1 MTRKRFAAAL
11 VAAAQFCATIAIV
24 QLDTMQPAN
33 AATTCM
39 TAATQYDTAAT
50 LTGPTNTYFTP
61 PAGTLAAG
69 STTVTL
75 SSTTPDT
82 SGGGASTPIAVG
94 DMLLLIQMQDGT
106 FTYTNS
112 SSYGSG
118 GSISSAGLYEYVAVS
133 NVSGTT
139 ITIQGTGSGG
149 GLINSYHEAAATSA
163 HGQEVYQIIRVPQY
177 VTTQLTSSF
186 RSAYWDGQ
194 TGGVAAI
201 DVSSTLNLGGASIYA
216 NANGFRGAGAS
227 VASKTASGVLNS
239 DWVDSATMNG
249 TNPSTNPPGF
259 GFKGE
264 GIFGT
269 PDYDYYYST
278 YTTPSAPSGGTI
290 YKATSGN
297 GYPGGDMGMGAPGS
311 AGGGGT
317 DMDPASN
324 DQNTGGGG
332 GGNGGAGGNGG
343 YPWTSTYSGTTAEYS
358 QNSPGL
364 HTAGSYAA
372 ADSTHNP
379 DIGGRGGASVS
390 TFAPIDINHAYM
402 GGGGG
407 GGSNNNGSGTNG
419 SSGGPGGGIVLMRI
433 ANTSGSAATIYA
445 QGATG
450 NAPSNDGGGG
460 GGAGGTVIITSPAAF
475 SGITVHADGAIGT
488 TANAAA
494 TPGPGGAGTQRH
506 GPGGGGGGG
515 IVITTSPVTA
525 TVDGGAAGTTTTSSD
540 TYGAQP
546 GSPGIILA
554 GNGAGGGAVTSDDVP
569 GISSGAECYS
579 SAGSGSVTMYNG
591 PYYST
596 EATYKGANYTGSYDG
611 QVSATNNN
619 DFVAVGMPLT
629 NTSGD
634 TGNDSSVVGSPLGGT
649 FTYTSLP
656 TINVAHEFYYKDTA
670 KKTYHPLTFTAQ
682 APVLP
687 GNWNV
692 KLCQSNTGNTAPNCS
707 AVTTNACTSSANQ
720 NKWVLVSNSA
730 TNLDTAEYCYYSGT
744 NGGTAGVVTYWTVY
758 TPASA
763 TYTAFQRY
771 DSVIN
776 MTDDVSNTNATHTEL
791 YAGYVVLTKNTTVV
805 SSGCPAGEKPTY
817 ASGVC
822 PGGVLRYTVDY
833 RSIVAGAALGTEGAV
848 ASLFPYTSA
857 GKLVLTDDGTTTTS
871 SSTTAANWASFSSGM
886 KEALHNNLGTNNTLC
901 GDGASH
907 CGDSNTGSTFLYYT
921 GIPAGGTG
929 SSTFPTSPTQA
940 TKFAVTVGGT
950 SFSLYPPNFSG
961 KTSQG
966 TITFAVTVK

>member
-1 MTRKRFAAAL
+1 ML
-11 VAAAQFCATIAIV
+11 VVTAQVAGTLAAAQV
-24 QLDTMQPAN
+24 GTMQAAL

-39 TAATQYDTAAT
+39 TATTTYDTAAT
-50 LTGPTNTYFTP
+50 LTGPTNSYFTP
-61 PAGTLAAG
+61 PNGTAAAG
-69 STTVTL
+69 ATTITL

-82 SGGGASTPIAVG
+82 AGGGASTAIAVG
-94 DMLLLIQMQDGT
+94 NMLLLIQMQDGT
-106 FTYTNS
+106 FTYSNS

-133 NVSGTT
+133 AVSGTT
-139 ITIQGTGSGG
+139 ITIQGTGAGG
-149 GLINSYHEAAATSA
+149 GLLNSYHEAAATST

-177 VTTQLTSSF
+177 VTTQLTSNF
-186 RSAYWDGQ
+186 RSAYWDGK

-201 DVSSTLNLGGASIYA
+201 DVSSTLNLGGANIYA

-227 VASKTASGVLNS
+227 VSSTTPTSVLNS

-249 TNPSTNPPGF
+249 TNPSTSPPGF

-269 PDYDYYYST
+269 PDYNYYYT
-278 YTTPSAPSGGTI
+278 VFTTPSAPSGGTI
-290 YKATSGN
+290 AKATSGN
-297 GYPGGDMGMGAPGS
+297 GYPGGDVGMGAPGS

-343 YPWTSTYSGTTAEYS
+343 YPWTPNYTGTVAQYS

-364 HTAGSYAA
+364 HAAASYAA

-390 TFAPIDINHAYM
+390 TFAPIDIRHAYM

-433 ANTSGSAATIYA
+433 ADTSGSAATIYA

-494 TPGPGGAGTQRH
+494 SPAPGGVGTQQH

-515 IVITTSPVTA
+515 IVITSSPVTA
-525 TVDGGAAGTTTTSSD
+525 TVSGGAAGTTTTAAT

-546 GSPGIILA
+546 GSPGLILA
-554 GNGAGGGAVTSDDVP
+554 GNGAGGGAVTSDDIP

-579 SAGSGSVTMYNG
+579 STGAGTVTMYNG
-591 PYYST
+591 PYDSGGG
-596 EATYKGANYTGSYDG
+596 TYKGSNYTGSYDG
-611 QVSATNNN
+611 AVSATNNN
-619 DFVAVGMPLT
+619 DFVAIGMPLT
-629 NTSGD
+629 NTTGD
-634 TGNDSSVVGSPLGGT
+634 TGNDSSVAGSPLGGT
-649 FTYTSLP
+649 FTYTTLP
-656 TINVAHEFYYKDTA
+656 TINAAHEFYYNDTA
-670 KKTYHPLTFTAQ
+670 KKTYHLLTFTAQ

-692 KLCQSNTGNTAPNCS
+692 KLCQSNAGGTASACA
-707 AVTTNACTSSANQ
+707 AVTTNACSATANQ
-720 NKWVLVSNSA
+720 NTWVVVSNSA
-730 TNLDTAEYCYYSGT
+730 SNLDTAKYCYYSGK
-744 NGGTAGVVTYWTVY
+744 NGNVPQVITYWTAY
-758 TPASA
+758 TPASG

-771 DSVIN
+771 DSVIH
-776 MTDDVSNTNATHTEL
+776 MTDDSATPVTNATHTEM
-791 YAGYVVLTKNTTVV
+791 YAGYVVLTKNTAVV

-833 RSIVAGAALGTEGAV
+833 RSIVAGAALGTQGAI
-848 ASLFPYTSA
+848 ASLFPFTSA
-857 GKLVLTDDGTTTTS
+857 GKLVLTDDGTATTS

-886 KEALHNNLGTNNTLC
+886 KEALHNNLGANNALC

-921 GIPAGGTG
+921 GIPASGAG
-929 SSTFPTSPTQA
+929 SATFPTSPAQT
-940 TKFAVTVGGT
+940 TKFSVTTGGT
-950 SFSLYPPNFSG
+950 TFSLYPPNFAG
-961 KTSQG
+961 KVSQG